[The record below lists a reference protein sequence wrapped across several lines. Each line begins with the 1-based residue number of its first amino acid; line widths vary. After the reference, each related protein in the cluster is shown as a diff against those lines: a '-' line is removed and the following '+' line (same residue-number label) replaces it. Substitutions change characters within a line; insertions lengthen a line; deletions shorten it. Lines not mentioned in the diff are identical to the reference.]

1 MSISSIQS
9 KYPSAIWFD
18 SAHSGTES
26 GTVTEPYNTIGE
38 AMTAASSGGVIA
50 IKNGTHN
57 VTKITLPKSLTFVGE
72 STSAVLSTAGSSFGG
87 AVTAYNTGYSIKL
100 ETLKVYHNQGSS
112 HNFGLIHAGNN
123 SGATV
128 TVEGCILEMGPATL
142 AQSGTQQRG
151 WFAGAGS
158 PITSLTISDS
168 VILCGSNGTA
178 YGAVIGGDNNQ
189 DGFNEIN
196 IQKCTIVITGGSAT
210 KFSTYSSGITSSTF
224 KNNIFVGNGNSETL
238 NFTPLT
244 ASHNCYH
251 NNGISS
257 GSGGVV
263 FADPQFIDSA
273 NGDYRLRPTSPCISA
288 GTLS

>member
-1 MSISSIQS
+1 MSISSIQL

-72 STSAVLSTAGSSFGG
+72 SNQAVLSTSGSTYG
-87 AVTAYNTGYSIKL
+87 AAITARNTSYSIKL
-100 ETLKVYHNQGSS
+100 ETLKVYHNSTS
-112 HNFGLIHAGNN
+112 NSYGLISAGQ
-123 SGATV
+123 SAGSTL
-128 TVEGCILEMGPATL
+128 TVEGCILEMGPSTLSATNY
-142 AQSGTQQRG
+142 G
-151 WFAGAGS
+151 WFSGHSS
-158 PITSLTISDS
+158 PVTSLTVSDS
-168 VILCGSNGTA
+168 VILGGTSSTS
-178 YGAVIGGDNNQ
+178 YGVVVGGDSQQ
-189 DGFNEIN
+189 DGFNVIDLQRN
-196 IQKCTIVITGGSAT
+196 TIVVTGGSAI
-210 KFSTYSSGITSSTF
+210 KLSSYSAGITSSTF
-224 KNNIFVGNGNSETL
+224 KNNIFIGNGNSETL
-238 NFTPLT
+238 GFTPTT

-273 NGDYRLRPTSPCISA
+273 NGDYRLRPTSPCISS